1 MVFHNIRAVLFDLD
15 GTLVDSAPD
24 LAAAVDKLRTDRG
37 LPSLPFEGYR
47 RVAGAGARGLLQ
59 VAFNMGPDHADF
71 MAYRE
76 EFFRNYESALVAN
89 TYAFDGVA
97 ELLQQLQQAGLPWG
111 IVTNKSERFALPMS
125 QQMPL
130 LQSSAVVIAGD
141 TTPHAKP
148 HPEPLLE
155 AARRLQI
162 APEHIV
168 YVGDDKRDID
178 AALAAGMPAV
188 AAAWGY
194 LGEHAISS
202 WGAHAITERPQDVW
216 QLLQV

>member
-24 LAAAVDKLRTDRG
+24 LAAAVDKLRTERG

-59 VAFNMGPDHADF
+59 VAFDMSPDHADF

-97 ELLQQLQQAGLPWG
+97 TLLQQLQQAGLPWG

-155 AARRLQI
+155 AARRLQM
-162 APEHIV
+162 APEHIM

-202 WGAHAITERPQDVW
+202 WGAHAIAERPQDVW
-216 QLLQV
+216 QLLQA